1 MNPTIPASVRQGKLL
16 WADPRRLAEVLRR
29 FNGKDVH
36 VVIKEHRHPRSIS
49 QNSYYWGCVLEI
61 ISEHTGHTADEVHE
75 IFKNKYL
82 AEEKEFAG
90 EKVRVARSTA
100 GLNTKEFTEYLEK
113 IKDFSA
119 QEFEIY
125 VPNANEVAI

>member
-36 VVIKEHRHPRSIS
+36 VVIKEHRHPRSIN
-49 QNSYYWGCVLEI
+49 QNNYYWGVVLEI

-82 AEEKEFAG
+82 SEEKEFAG
-90 EKVRVARSTA
+90 DKVLVAKSTTA
-100 GLNTKEFTEYLEK
+100 LNTVEFNEYLEK
-113 IKDFSA
+113 VKQFAATELSC
-119 QEFEIY
+119 F
-125 VPNANEVAI
+125 VPEPNEVSI